1 MKEKTKITLPN
12 IKFPV
17 FTGFEPGKCYIKP
30 MFYEYENLPSE
41 FLAMK
46 TESLE
51 EIVKYIQETTQ

>member
-17 FTGFEPGKCYIKP
+17 FTGFEPGKLYIKP
-30 MFYEYENLPSE
+30 KFYEYQNLSSE
-41 FLAMK
+41 FLVME

-51 EIVKYIQETTQ
+51 EIVKYIQKTTQ

>member
-30 MFYEYENLPSE
+30 MFYEYENPSSE
-41 FLAMK
+41 FLIVENGDLEK
-46 TESLE
+46 ITKIFQES
-51 EIVKYIQETTQ
+51 TT